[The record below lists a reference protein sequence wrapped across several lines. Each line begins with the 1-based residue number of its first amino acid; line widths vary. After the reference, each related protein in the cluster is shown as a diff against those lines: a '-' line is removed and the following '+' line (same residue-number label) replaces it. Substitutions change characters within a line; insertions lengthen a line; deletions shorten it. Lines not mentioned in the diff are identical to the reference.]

1 MIEKTIYVSS
11 LQFGFLCSDEIPN
24 VLKHIINNNLEESKL
39 SFIV

>member
-1 MIEKTIYVSS
+1 MFHHFS
-11 LQFGFLCSDEIPN
+11 LISNIQIGNPN